1 MRKAILFTLL
11 LFPSQIFAQSSPKSY
26 PAYEMVQGNIQ
37 MPSLLKLQVQS
48 AGAPQFVFSQFDD
61 FSKPKEMLNFF
72 QLKVKATQ
80 PWIVTCQAIDEYM
93 TPATAGSANLPSS
106 LISLKKSTDNN
117 YVPLST
123 TPQSLAQS
131 LSNSVTTDL
140 TLDIKMNPPMN
151 YRGDQYY
158 FGIIFSLTQQ

>member
-1 MRKAILFTLL
+1 MRKVILFALF
-11 LFPSQIFAQSSPKSY
+11 LFPSQIFAQTSPKSY

-37 MPSLLKLQVQS
+37 MPSLLRLQVQS
-48 AGAPQFVFSQFDD
+48 PGSPQFVFSELDD

-72 QLKVKATQ
+72 QMKVKSTQ
-80 PWIVTCQAIDEYM
+80 PWIVTCQALDEFM
-93 TPATAGSANLPSS
+93 TPTGVGSANLPSN

-117 YVPLST
+117 YIPLST
-123 TPQSLAQS
+123 NPQVLAQS
-131 LSNSVTTDL
+131 LSNSVATDL
-140 TLDIKMNPPMN
+140 SLDIKMNPPLN